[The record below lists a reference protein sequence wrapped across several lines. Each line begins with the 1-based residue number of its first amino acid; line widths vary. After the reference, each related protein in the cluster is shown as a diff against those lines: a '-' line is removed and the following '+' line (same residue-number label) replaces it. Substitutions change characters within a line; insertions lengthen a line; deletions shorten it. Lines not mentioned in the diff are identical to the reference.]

1 MQYSFQVSLH
11 CKGLLSLLSGKQIPQ
26 ELPLIKTPQDPG
38 LQPMVDPVSVH
49 MQFSLSSALPF
60 LAETSFLAK
69 SFRIH
74 SFCLSQ
80 TAATSPQDIS
90 CQQLKNTVGAGFIGK
105 FWDVGRL
112 ELNYCVPLGAGQG
125 RPGLSFSFGAEFL

>member
-38 LQPMVDPVSVH
+38 LHPMEDPVSVH
-49 MQFSLSSALPF
+49 MLFSLSSALPF

-74 SFCLSQ
+74 TFCLSQ
-80 TAATSPQDIS
+80 TAAKSPQQVS
-90 CQQLKNTVGAGFIGK
+90 WKQFNNTVGFGCIGK
-105 FWDVGRL
+105 LWDVGRL
-112 ELNYCVPLGAGQG
+112 ELNYCVPLGEAQG
-125 RPGLSFSFGAEFL
+125 RPGLRFSFGAEFL